1 MRKLFSLFV
10 AILATTV
17 LGAKNF
23 RVGDLYYYAETP
35 EVSTTGIN
43 GSKFW
48 PIQVDQRIVT
58 KNTRKRV
65 ADFRP
70 NNEGRF
76 CYVWDGTYIIN
87 ENPIGSNF
95 HGNNDSYLA
104 LLVGYSDWAGCGY
117 TLTATDPDKSW
128 EDAEALRADIVA
140 NPNDYYLHMAI
151 KSTDEASHC
160 FYIFGSEATKFVI
173 GSTSVYDAP
182 IYENFA
188 RNGNWTEFDIPM
200 SRFATALSTI
210 TCAPGVNIFA
220 ALSENIAG
228 AQLNLDAVY
237 FYKKTDIDNDTTPNY
252 ATLTGAVDNLTS
264 ITIPETITYEG
275 TTYSV
280 TSIGSSAFSGCHSL
294 TSITIPNS
302 VTSIGKNAF
311 SSCDSL
317 ISITIPNSVT
327 SIGES
332 AFENCF
338 SLNSITIPNSITSIE
353 KLVFGSCDSLT
364 SITIPNSVTSI
375 GEQAFYGCNTL
386 TSITIPNSVTSIGER
401 AFAVCPTLTSI
412 TIPNSVTSIGERA
425 LSECYFLKTNF
436 INNSLLN
443 AEENNYWGATFVDQ
457 DIDGLLIRNDTVIK
471 CRRLASSI
479 TIPNTITRIED
490 VAFAYCGNLT
500 FVSIPNSVT
509 SVGDD
514 IFLSCRSL
522 TSIVWD
528 ITEWTNPKPKPRSPF
543 PTSLTSLTLGNHVE
557 QIPAYFCYE
566 MKNLSMINIPNVTKS
581 IGESAFYGCESLT
594 SVTIP
599 NSVTS
604 IGENAFAGCSKLQD
618 VYCYAVEPPTA
629 YDSSFSQ
636 YNAFL
641 YIPCE
646 NKKAYMLD
654 EVFGNFKYIECIS
667 SDEVKTNDVVITPS
681 TNDVTITWPTEGN
694 ADTYTIVIK
703 QDDEVFCTLTFNA
716 DGQLL
721 NIAFAPGRDGNHPV
735 QYAEQAGNGY
745 RFTVT
750 GLEESTHYTYNIDV
764 RDAADKTIK
773 SYTGEFTTESLTA
786 VENITTNNANN
797 HKIIRDNQLL
807 ILRDGKT
814 YTIMGAEIH

>member
-280 TSIGSSAFSGCHSL
+280 TSIG
-294 TSITIPNS
+294 
-302 VTSIGKNAF
+302 KNAF
-311 SSCDSL
+311 YYCDSL
-317 ISITIPNSVT
+317 TSITIPNSVT

-386 TSITIPNSVTSIGER
+386 TSIAIPNSVTSIGER

-412 TIPNSVTSIGERA
+412 TIPNSVMSIGERA

-543 PTSLTSLTLGNHVE
+543 PTSLTSLTLGHHVE

-641 YIPCE
+641 YILCE

-667 SDEVKTNDVVITPS
+667 SDEVKTNDVVITPT
-681 TNDVTITWPTEGN
+681 TNDVTIIWPTEGN

-703 QDDEVFCTLTFNA
+703 KDDEVFCTLTFNA

-773 SYTGEFTTESLTA
+773 SYIGEFTTESLTA
-786 VENITTNNANN
+786 VENITTNNANI

-814 YTIMGAEIH
+814 YTIMGAEIR

>member
-280 TSIGSSAFSGCHSL
+280 TSIG
-294 TSITIPNS
+294 
-302 VTSIGKNAF
+302 KNAF
-311 SSCDSL
+311 YYCDSL
-317 ISITIPNSVT
+317 TSITIPNSVT

-386 TSITIPNSVTSIGER
+386 TSIAIPNSVTSIGER

-412 TIPNSVTSIGERA
+412 TIPNSVMSIGERA

-500 FVSIPNSVT
+500 FVSIPHSVT

-543 PTSLTSLTLGNHVE
+543 PTSLTSLTLGHHVE

-641 YIPCE
+641 YILCE

-667 SDEVKTNDVVITPS
+667 SDEVKTNDVVITPT
-681 TNDVTITWPTEGN
+681 TNDVTIIWPTEGN

-703 QDDEVFCTLTFNA
+703 KDDEVFCTLTFNA

-773 SYTGEFTTESLTA
+773 SYIGEFTTESLTA
-786 VENITTNNANN
+786 VENITTNNANI

-814 YTIMGAEIH
+814 YTIMGAEIR

>member
-76 CYVWDGTYIIN
+76 CYIWDGTYIIN

-280 TSIGSSAFSGCHSL
+280 TSIG
-294 TSITIPNS
+294 
-302 VTSIGKNAF
+302 KNAF
-311 SSCDSL
+311 YYCDSL
-317 ISITIPNSVT
+317 TSITIPNSVT

-425 LSECYFLKTNF
+425 LSDCYFLKTNF
-436 INNSLLN
+436 INNSSLN

-457 DIDGLLIRNDTVIK
+457 DINGLLIRNDTVIK

-509 SVGDD
+509 SIGDD

-528 ITEWTNPKPKPRSPF
+528 VTEWTNPKPRSPF

-557 QIPAYFCYE
+557 QIPAYFCYKME
-566 MKNLSMINIPNVTKS
+566 NLSMINIPNVTKS
-581 IGESAFYGCESLT
+581 IGESAFYNCSSLT
-594 SVTIP
+594 SITIP

-786 VENITTNNANN
+786 VEEIEVNDNANVQ
-797 HKIIRDNQLL
+797 K
-807 ILRDGKT
+807 ILRNSQLIILHNGKT
-814 YTIMGAEIH
+814 YNAMGQEL

>member
-188 RNGNWTEFDIPM
+188 RNGKWTEFDIPM
-200 SRFATALSTI
+200 SRFAAALSSI
-210 TCAPGVNIFA
+210 TCTPGVNIFV
-220 ALSENIAG
+220 ALSECIPG
-228 AQLNLDAVY
+228 AQLNVDAVY

-280 TSIGSSAFSGCHSL
+280 TSIGSSAFGHCSKL
-294 TSITIPNS
+294 T
-302 VTSIGKNAF
+302 
-311 SSCDSL
+311 
-317 ISITIPNSVT
+317 SITIPNSVT

-386 TSITIPNSVTSIGER
+386 TSIAIPNSVTSIGER

-412 TIPNSVTSIGERA
+412 TIPNSVMSIGERA
-425 LSECYFLKTNF
+425 LSDCYFLKTNF

-543 PTSLTSLTLGNHVE
+543 PTSLTSLTLGHHVE

-641 YIPCE
+641 YILCE

-786 VENITTNNANN
+786 VETITTNNANI